1 MKTEQR
7 IDQVT
12 AMLLD
17 AAVNATRGGS
27 SIPAA
32 LEMFRLDIS
41 PETVT
46 RVLNQPERRRAHVNS
61 KSDDAWPS

>member
-17 AAVNATRGGS
+17 AAVNATRGGG

-32 LEMFRLDIS
+32 LEMLRLDIS
-41 PETVT
+41 PETVA
-46 RVLNQPERRRAHVNS
+46 RVLNQPERRRAHANS
-61 KSDDAWPS
+61 KSDDVWPS

>member
-17 AAVNATRGGS
+17 AAVNVTRGGS

-32 LEMFRLDIS
+32 LEMLRLHIS

-46 RVLNQPERRRAHVNS
+46 RVLNQPERRRAHANS

>member
-17 AAVNATRGGS
+17 AAVNTTRGGGP
-27 SIPAA
+27 IPAA
-32 LEMFRLDIS
+32 LETLRLDIS
-41 PETVT
+41 PETIT
-46 RVLNQPERRRAHVNS
+46 RVLNQPEKRRAHANS

>member
-17 AAVNATRGGS
+17 AAVNTTRGGGP
-27 SIPAA
+27 IPAA
-32 LEMFRLDIS
+32 LEMLRLDIS
-41 PETVT
+41 PETIT
-46 RVLNQPERRRAHVNS
+46 RVLR
-61 KSDDAWPS
+61 